1 MKWQDFYFGWLEK
14 IGYYDWFNALLV
26 ENKKPSPV
34 DARNNIGTVRF
45 GGEFTPTYPSV
56 KNVPNNPIVQHPAQ
70 AVITGDLRNSD
81 PLFPSPIVT
90 DYDRYY
96 RNTVQPFANPA
107 MEAIGNLP
115 QGQKNTLRY
124 WGVQPNG
131 QTFAASA
138 NFYRGFAY
146 YTNAMK
152 QKKELRGRDDSV
164 LVQGSKKQWFSDKN
178 GGTYPSL
185 KMITSAPMVANFHPV
200 YEHYA
205 DVGKIMELQWGDM
218 RGLQYAIGESGSE
231 TGLTAERNAIINN
244 YIVGTTS
251 SRESGNIIKDN
262 MLSGQNNG
270 LYAIMPV
277 LMAPGYEGDPNA
289 PVTSDDYTPDHS
301 ALLTD
306 QEKTDICEINAY
318 ALSLFAENKGLMVRS
333 KRFQE
338 IAYIKDKVTFEVRK
352 KINDIL
358 LSIDS
363 DMTVPTAEVILQIL
377 THATVGV
384 GFDGTPRIPPLQAL
398 INNELLPLCGISLE
412 VQKRLKRLIQMMGP
426 VTDENQNY
434 NNSTQLT
441 QPQVSCGSYYY
452 DFEMDKSQFS
462 TIVDN
467 YGARGWSWNS
477 STPTICKPRNLNF
490 YDIYP
495 DSISK
500 ASLGSE
506 KLFSNQQTGAS
517 EIGLWIL
524 RWWADIEVVGESLM
538 PLIEGLISQ
547 MEMIITEDPS
557 GSTLSIGNQQ
567 TLKSFTNL
575 EWLYS
580 IPTWTNTNY
589 AIAVADSEMSHADS
603 LDWQPKDISFR
614 INSRDQYMYE
624 IKLSDWIKDYKTFEP
639 VTTNQKYWQ
648 IENLFVQPIT
658 TKVRG
663 ESERTLEGL
672 HQIMLSKNTIEH
684 NATARMPTNGESM
697 IPTNYAPNNIGI
709 IECEAI
715 RSVYDGVLTIDN
727 YPKLV
732 YEFWSEYK
740 EWPTQKIPLI
750 ATPLQQ
756 EGDGRGLGKVHT
768 YLTPMDNNVE
778 WWIQFLDN
786 ESGVLSMMAARESSL
801 TVGATGITRTTL
813 EIGWNIGWNWVYM
826 DSVIQYAKMM
836 NAPWAQGLTL
846 EEYAN
851 RVYPSDTVVADFY
864 PKIELTDIEYKF
876 PTNLSEWDIKNGVNP
891 NEIDMEEITGD
902 DSEDIPY
909 NTVAESQLLQN
920 KYILT
925 TGGILDEFKV
935 AVNTT
940 NATSMRARRRN
951 YNNRAAPPSSIKN
964 KLHMV
969 KNGGISNPFLP
980 FSVRGNK
987 DFRLEGLRLHR
998 TNQIGPWTF
1007 NPTPEALEAISKI
1020 NKPKDGSEAIDA
1032 ELLTSGPL
1040 ALKWENYIANADG
1053 YVPLCAPNYMP
1064 KGIGIRATF
1073 IASAEFSVNG
1083 GVIPFAMYENT
1094 NRDTGTGSRLSFIL
1108 MENRQGNLV
1117 AMPKYEPYWSDPVAW
1132 QTAVGGV
1139 YATRSILLF
1148 GFGQDS
1154 AEALSR
1160 GEEYEPTY
1168 DDAPKIFISD
1178 LPHDILEVE
1187 AIPESYIG
1195 RNINYTI
1202 AGGNPWRRGKIP
1214 IINWCA
1220 ILSKAIL
1227 RMVTPPE

>member
-26 ENKKPSPV
+26 ENKKPAPV
-34 DARNNIGTVRF
+34 GARNNIGTVGF

-70 AVITGDLRNSD
+70 TLITAELRNSE
-81 PLFPSPIVT
+81 PLSPMSVWAG
-90 DYDRYY
+90 DRYY
-96 RNTVQPFANPA
+96 RNTVQPFSDVA
-107 MEAIGNLP
+107 METIRNGLTW
-115 QGQKNTLRY
+115 GEKNTLRY

-131 QTFAASA
+131 QTLAASA

-164 LVQGSKKQWFSDKN
+164 LVQGTKKQWFSDKN
-178 GGTYPSL
+178 GRTYPSL
-185 KMITSAPMVANFHPV
+185 KMITSAPMVATFHPE
-200 YEHYA
+200 YEHYS

-231 TGLTAERNAIINN
+231 TGLTDERNAIINN
-244 YIVGTTS
+244 YIVGGPATEWIRGTNPMNDS
-251 SRESGNIIKDN
+251 
-262 MLSGQNNG
+262 MLSGQDNG
-270 LYAIMPV
+270 LYDVMPR
-277 LMAPGYEGDPNA
+277 LMAPGYDGEPAENISPEYA
-289 PVTSDDYTPDHS
+289 PDHS

-384 GFDGTPRIPPLQAL
+384 GFDGTPKIPPLQAL

-412 VQKRLKRLIQMMGP
+412 VQKRLKRLIQMIGP

-434 NNSTQLT
+434 SNSTQAL
-441 QPQVSCGSYYY
+441 QSQVACGSYYY

-462 TIVDN
+462 TLVDN
-467 YGARGWSWNS
+467 HGARGWSWNS
-477 STPTICKPRNLNF
+477 ATPTISKAKNITFNNL
-490 YDIYP
+490 YP

-500 ASLGSE
+500 ASQGAE
-506 KLFSNQQTGAS
+506 KLFSNQQTGAP

-524 RWWADIEVVGESLM
+524 RTWADIEVVGESLM
-538 PLIEGLISQ
+538 PLIEGLTSQ
-547 MEMIITEDPS
+547 MQMIITEDPS

-567 TLKSFTNL
+567 TIKSFTNL

-589 AIAVADSEMSHADS
+589 AIAVADSEMSHAAS

-614 INSRDQYMYE
+614 INGRDQYMYE
-624 IKLSDWIKDYKTFEP
+624 LKLSDWIKDYKTFEP

-658 TKVRG
+658 TKVKG

-684 NATARMPTNGESM
+684 NARTRTTHTGESM
-697 IPTNYAPNNIGI
+697 IPANYAPNNIGI

-715 RSVYDGVLTIDN
+715 RGVYDGVLTIDN

-740 EWPTQKIPLI
+740 EWPTQNIPII
-750 ATPLQQ
+750 ATPIQQ
-756 EGDGRGLGKVHT
+756 SGEGQGVGRVHT

-778 WWIQFLDN
+778 WWTQFMDA

-801 TVGATGITRTTL
+801 TVGATGVTRTTL
-813 EIGWNIGWNWVYM
+813 EIGWDIGWNWVYM

-836 NAPWAQGLTL
+836 DAPWAQGLTL

-876 PTNLSEWDIKNGVNP
+876 PTNLSEWDIKNGLNP
-891 NEIDMEEITGD
+891 ELAEITDD
-902 DSEDIPY
+902 DSEDLPY

-925 TGGILDEFKV
+925 NGGILDEFNIV
-935 AVNTT
+935 P
-940 NATSMRARRRN
+940 TSGTSRRARRRN

-969 KNGGISNPFLP
+969 KKGVISNPFLP

-987 DFRLEGLRLHR
+987 DFRFEGLRLHR

-1007 NPTPEALEAISKI
+1007 NPTPEALEAISRI
-1020 NKPKDGSEAIDA
+1020 NKPLDGSETIDV
-1032 ELLTSGPL
+1032 EMLTSGSQG
-1040 ALKWENYIANADG
+1040 WENYIANGDG
-1053 YVPLCAPNYMP
+1053 YVPLQAPNDMP

-1073 IASAEFSVNG
+1073 VANGDFSVNR

-1094 NRDTGTGSRLSFIL
+1094 TQKKGVGSRLSFTL

-1132 QTAVGGV
+1132 ETAVGGA
-1139 YATRSILLF
+1139 YATRTLLMF
-1148 GFGQDS
+1148 GFGQES

-1160 GEEYEPTY
+1160 EEEYEPTY
-1168 DDAPKIFISD
+1168 DDAPKIFMSD

-1187 AIPESYIG
+1187 EIPESYIG

-1227 RMVTPPE
+1227 RMVTPPEE